1 MNILL
6 RSGEYLWGPR
16 GSHVC
21 DEKGFVIVLAE
32 DTEVVIDDD
41 VAESALAVIKADREF
56 RGVDPETG
64 LPKPEPE
71 PEPIPD
77 VVVEPNPSEEQ
88 PQVTEEVPNAQ

>member
-6 RSGEYLWGPR
+6 RAGEYLWGPR

-32 DTEVVIDDD
+32 DTEVFIDDD

-71 PEPIPD
+71 PTPD
-77 VVVEPNPSEEQ
+77 VFVEPNSSEEQ
-88 PQVTEEVPNAQ
+88 PQVTEEVPNAK